1 LLDNC
6 CFQLLSQE
14 IAMLFDSLR
23 QRMMRMARGL
33 AGGRTARRG
42 RLPCKPRLEAL
53 EDRWLPSTFAV
64 TNVNDAGPGSLRQA
78 ILNSNANPDPNQPNL
93 IFFKI
98 PGTGVHTI
106 KVGSTTH
113 QPLPDI
119 STAAVDIDGYTQPG
133 AQVNTLS
140 VGDNAVLKIELDGS
154 KLGPGFNGLH
164 ITAGGSGVA
173 GLMID
178 NFRPTTGASPVGG
191 NAILMDNNSDNVI
204 IGNFLGLHGS
214 GGARTFSN
222 GSDVTVDIGSSFN
235 VIGGAAPNLRNILSG
250 AGAGVTITSTDGPSF
265 NEVRG
270 NYIGTDPTGT
280 RAVPNANGVVDSGTS
295 NIIGGETALGGGGNV
310 ISGNLRSGVDLSGAV
325 SDKIEGNLIGVNAAG
340 TAGLTNGGFGVLASG
355 GSGGVIGGTAAGTAN
370 VIGGSGIGIE
380 LTDAGASAG
389 TNGYQIQGNFIG
401 TDPTFTHNFR
411 GDVGVFLE
419 GSAATQGVANTT
431 IAGNIID
438 NQSEAGVGIF
448 GVGAKNNVVEG
459 NFIGT
464 DPTRTL
470 ARGNGIGVEVAHGA
484 HNNIIG
490 IGGTAG
496 GAGNVIAH
504 NTGTGVVIGSSLT
517 DVATVANTV
526 RGNSIFA
533 NGFGIALGNVGVIPN
548 RNVNPSPG
556 PNNFQN
562 SPVLTSATD
571 PVLGR
576 TVVQGSLHSAPNTTF
591 VIDFYSSATADKSGF
606 GQGQFYLGRTVVTTN
621 ASGNATFQVLLTPG
635 TLWGNVITATA
646 TDVGGDDTSEFSKDV
661 RVQRSRLV

>member
-1 LLDNC
+1 
-6 CFQLLSQE
+6 
-14 IAMLFDSLR
+14 
-23 QRMMRMARGL
+23 
-33 AGGRTARRG
+33 
-42 RLPCKPRLEAL
+42 
-53 EDRWLPSTFAV
+53 
-64 TNVNDAGPGSLRQA
+64 
-78 ILNSNANPDPNQPNL
+78 
-93 IFFKI
+93 
-98 PGTGVHTI
+98 VHTI
-106 KVGSTTH
+106 AVGSTTH

-119 STAAVDIDGYTQPG
+119 STAAVDIDGYTQRG
-133 AQVNTLS
+133 AKVNTLS
-140 VGDNAVLKIELDGS
+140 VGDNAVLKIELDGRR
-154 KLGPGFNGLH
+154 LGPGFNGLH
-164 ITAGGSGVA
+164 ITAGASGVA

-178 NFRPTTGASPVGG
+178 NFRPTAGASPVGG
-191 NAILMDNNSDNVI
+191 NAILIDNLGEDLI

-214 GGARTFSN
+214 GGRGTFSN
-222 GSDVTVDIGSSFN
+222 GSDVTMDIGTAFN
-235 VIGGAAPNLRNILSG
+235 NIGGAAPNLRNILSG
-250 AGAGVTITSTDGPSF
+250 AGAGVTITSTDGPEF
-265 NEVRG
+265 NEVQG

-280 RAVPNANGVVDSGTS
+280 HAVPNANGVVDSGTHTT
-295 NIIGGETALGGGGNV
+295 IGIVVSPDGLSGAGNV
-310 ISGNLRSGVDLSGAV
+310 ISGNLRAGVDLSGAV
-325 SDKIEGNLIGVNAAG
+325 GEAIDGNLIGANAPG
-340 TAGLTNGGFGVLASG
+340 TAALTNGGFGVLASG
-355 GSGGVIGGTAAGTAN
+355 GSGDVIGGTAAGAGN

-380 LTDAGASAG
+380 LTDSGASAG

-431 IAGNIID
+431 IAGNVID
-438 NQSEAGVGIF
+438 NQSEAGVDIF
-448 GVGAKNNVVEG
+448 GASAKNNVVQG

-490 IGGTAG
+490 IGGPAG

-504 NTGTGVVIGSSLT
+504 NRGTGVVIGSSLT
-517 DVATVANTV
+517 DVATVGNTV

-562 SPVLTSATD
+562 SPALTSATD

-576 TVVQGSLHSAPNTTF
+576 TVVQGSLHSTPNATF

-606 GQGQFYLGRTVVTTN
+606 GQGQFYLGRAVVTTN
-621 ASGNATFQVLLTPG
+621 ASGDATFHVLLTPG

-646 TDVGGDDTSEFSKDV
+646 TDVAGDDTSEFSKDV
-661 RVQRSRLV
+661 IVQRSRFG